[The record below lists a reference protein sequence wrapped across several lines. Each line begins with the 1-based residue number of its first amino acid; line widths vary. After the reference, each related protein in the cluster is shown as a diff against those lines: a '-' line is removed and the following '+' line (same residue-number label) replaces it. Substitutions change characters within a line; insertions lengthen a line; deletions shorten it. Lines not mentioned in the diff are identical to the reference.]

1 MKHVLRLF
9 VSHYDE
15 KYAFCVFCF
24 TLWWKIRILR
34 ILFHTMMK
42 NGVCSM
48 VSDTKLCNN
57 VANYGTNIYIWNGPK
72 KEKKSSLLK
81 LFFILHFRLFHIN
94 FSNFWESTFQ
104 FPKKRWSRLFTIFG
118 LFNRWELA
126 IVVTWYFK
134 HFSISLKKM
143 IYQKR
148 KCNFF
153 FFFTIFGL
161 FRRLDLAYD
170 VVTWHFQYLTFLS

>member
-1 MKHVLRLF
+1 MISQCF
-9 VSHYDE
+9 VTYHWTCYFVPSLATLLNRFRVYLSLE
-15 KYAFCVFCF
+15 TAFKAFKNWYFDQNLGVGHEARFASFCF

-57 VANYGTNIYIWNGPK
+57 VANYGTNSYIWNGPK

-104 FPKKRWSRLFTIFG
+104 FPKKR
-118 LFNRWELA
+118 
-126 IVVTWYFK
+126 
-134 HFSISLKKM
+134 M
-143 IYQKR
+143 IQAFY
-148 KCNFF
+148 N
-153 FFFTIFGL
+153 I
-161 FRRLDLAYD
+161 
-170 VVTWHFQYLTFLS
+170 WTF